1 MKQEQD
7 ATKRSSVC
15 VWGEALGNFKYANR
29 EKIKLKTK
37 KDILLII
44 YR

>member
-15 VWGEALGNFKYANR
+15 VEGKHLEILNMQK

-37 KDILLII
+37 KDISLII